1 MQTQRRDVR
10 TREGRG
16 GGVNWEIGTVIYT
29 RPCVEKILSGSCCGT
44 QGAQQILGDSL
55 EGWHRVGCGREVQE
69 GEDTCVL
76 MADPPCCIA
85 ETNTPL

>member
-1 MQTQRRDVR
+1 MQN
-10 TREGRG
+10 REL
-16 GGVNWEIGTVIYT
+16 IGI
-29 RPCVEKILSGSCCGT
+29 CCGT

-69 GEDTCVL
+69 GGDTCVL